1 MGAEASTNSATPN
14 ANANSG
20 AASASA
26 AVDIHKLADKVYRLL
41 QQELRL
47 ERARGHPLPRRRR

>member
-1 MGAEASTNSATPN
+1 MAEDATPN
-14 ANANSG
+14 TATQTAGANGG
-20 AASASA
+20 APASA
-26 AVDIHKLADKVYRLL
+26 AVDINKLADKVYRLL